1 VTKDS
6 AAHLPI
12 FFTVQFN
19 LFLYDGWKNEM
30 GIDLQLP
37 LAPHGRRFIHLL
49 LSAGSLG
56 EAGVGV
62 GLGVD
67 ALFGT
72 EGLLDFDA
80 IVTSVQDIFNH
91 S

>member
-1 VTKDS
+1 
-6 AAHLPI
+6 
-12 FFTVQFN
+12 
-19 LFLYDGWKNEM
+19 M

-37 LAPHGRRFIHLL
+37 LVSSRSEIHSLL

-80 IVTSVQDIFNH
+80 IVTSVQDILIIRSVKIRGCLLEH
-91 S
+91 QYITLCHTRA

>member
-1 VTKDS
+1 
-6 AAHLPI
+6 
-12 FFTVQFN
+12 
-19 LFLYDGWKNEM
+19 
-30 GIDLQLP
+30 
-37 LAPHGRRFIHLL
+37 L

-80 IVTSVQDIFNH
+80 IVTSVQGHF
-91 S
+91 

>member
-1 VTKDS
+1 MGGRTKWVLIS
-6 AAHLPI
+6 SCLC
-12 FFTVQFN
+12 FLTV
-19 LFLYDGWKNEM
+19 G
-30 GIDLQLP
+30 G
-37 LAPHGRRFIHLL
+37 FILL
-49 LSAGSLG
+49 LSAGSFG

-80 IVTSVQDIFNH
+80 IVTSVQDILIIRSVKIGVPVREH
-91 S
+91 QYITLCHTRA